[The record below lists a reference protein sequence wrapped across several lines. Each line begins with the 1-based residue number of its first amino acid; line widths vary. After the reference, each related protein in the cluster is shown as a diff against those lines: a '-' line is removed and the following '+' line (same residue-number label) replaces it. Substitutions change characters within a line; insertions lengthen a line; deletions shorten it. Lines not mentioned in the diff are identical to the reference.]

1 MYRSEDSSGPKE
13 QYIRWRCTLA
23 PPSEYGGLTFSVV
36 AMRPVSFIAI
46 ATFSLLASCDLS
58 VLPSSALLY
67 GGKVIGPTPE
77 AATQGFAEWWHTAC
91 DSDFIEHIDYNMTS
105 CWSADFALANLRFFR
120 GGGWLWE
127 PEQVKRVSIAGVW
140 AYGRIEFEHLWVM
153 TWAWLHTHPFNGPF
167 SGTTRV
173 GRYQKDKTNLDFT
186 EARDSEWQWHQLGHM
201 QVCTLLQTDN
211 HASTSPLSVPITV
224 LLLNLGWFL

>member
-1 MYRSEDSSGPKE
+1 MLVDYLNRPQLYYEACILSAIVAIPVVCIIRPHCMRSTIMRPIATDGVVWSVCLLVKPCKNRCTDQDTDWDADSSGPKE
-13 QYIRWRCTLA
+13 QYIRWWCTLA

-36 AMRPVSFIAI
+36 AMRPVAFITI

-77 AATQGFAEWWHTAC
+77 AATQGFVEWWHTAC

-127 PEQVKRVSIAGVW
+127 PEQVKQASIAG
-140 AYGRIEFEHLWVM
+140 
-153 TWAWLHTHPFNGPF
+153 
-167 SGTTRV
+167 SGLM
-173 GRYQKDKTNLDFT
+173 GELNLSIC
-186 EARDSEWQWHQLGHM
+186 ELGHGH
-201 QVCTLLQTDN
+201 D
-211 HASTSPLSVPITV
+211 
-224 LLLNLGWFL
+224 